1 MKASVTP
8 ATSDGPSGSKAGDVV
23 GSKSGDISSAPG
35 GDGGKE
41 EDQGAAGWDVAVDL
55 TRLSRLQPGS
65 GAGAR
70 AKGRPRVYAP
80 RFPKVSARGRR
91 ETVRKPGQGAG
102 VPCARV
108 FYVTLCS
115 AGMQRRRG

>member
-8 ATSDGPSGSKAGDVV
+8 ASSDGPSGSKAGEVV
-23 GSKSGDISSAPG
+23 GSKSGDVTSAPG
-35 GDGGKE
+35 GDGRKE
-41 EDQGAAGWDVAVDL
+41 EDKGAAGWDVAVDL

-80 RFPKVSARGRR
+80 RFPKVSAVRGRAL
-91 ETVRKPGQGAG
+91 ECWAYKGFKEIPFVQPGEG
-102 VPCARV
+102 
-108 FYVTLCS
+108 
-115 AGMQRRRG
+115 